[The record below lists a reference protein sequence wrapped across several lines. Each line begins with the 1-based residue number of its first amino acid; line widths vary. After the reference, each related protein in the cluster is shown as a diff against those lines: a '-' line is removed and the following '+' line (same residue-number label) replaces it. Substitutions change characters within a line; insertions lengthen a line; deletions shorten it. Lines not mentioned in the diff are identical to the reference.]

1 MISTESSNKK
11 SLVLRRV
18 EMFGEL
24 AKDNTINRSRHL
36 SESNIQN
43 AQSDKLIKHS
53 SSTHQK
59 SSTAANKIS
68 ANNKSSAMLSL
79 PPQINSPLTTLL

>member
-11 SLVLRRV
+11 SLVSRRV

-43 AQSDKLIKHS
+43 AQSDKLKKHS